1 MWLGAID
8 TFVTGTAGLL
18 VLVVPLP
25 LEAALLGWLA
35 AAECA
40 LFAAGLPLAY
50 EFAFMEWNKM
60 PFTCSYLP
68 GKTTGVILLTAFLG
82 IFAVVSVLSAI
93 LVSIV
98 YRRIAWAIV
107 LGLLPAVWM
116 WTRHTRGIALG
127 DVRLTYVEAPEPAVQ
142 FLNLGRSSE
151 AARRHAG
158 LAKRT

>member
-82 IFAVVSVLSAI
+82 IFAVVPVLSCYPRQYCLSPDRVGHRAGPSAGRMD
-93 LVSIV
+93 VDAPH
-98 YRRIAWAIV
+98 AWD
-107 LGLLPAVWM
+107 
-116 WTRHTRGIALG
+116 R
-127 DVRLTYVEAPEPAVQ
+127 
-142 FLNLGRSSE
+142 
-151 AARRHAG
+151 AR
-158 LAKRT
+158 